1 MRRKSMA
8 WQSDAHLDFG
18 PSGRGD
24 SAEQVASN
32 KRSACT
38 GVEEAPGDFVGTA
51 GKNQGQ
57 EC

>member
-1 MRRKSMA
+1 MA

>member
-1 MRRKSMA
+1 MA
-8 WQSDAHLDFG
+8 WQSGAHLDFG

-24 SAEQVASN
+24 SVEQVASN

-38 GVEEAPGDFVGTA
+38 GVEEVPGDRVSTA
-51 GKNQGQ
+51 GTNQGQ